1 MNILQAIILGLIQGL
16 TEFIPVSSTAH
27 LTICGHI
34 FGIINDNQRW
44 TSFLAIIQLGTLVA
58 IIIYFYKDIL
68 KITSAFFIEN
78 FSKNRKKFKQQTI
91 DARLG
96 TFIIIGSVPI
106 VLIALIFEDLIEGEG
121 TKNLLVISLSL
132 ITIAIALF
140 IAEKFKKMTKGIH
153 DVGLKEALI
162 IGFAQCLALIPGASR
177 SGSTIMASM
186 LLGMKRE
193 ASARFSFLLSIPA
206 IFGSGIYSLFK
217 SLKFLSTDDI
227 LILILGVVISGIV
240 GYLSIAFLLNY
251 LKTKTTMLFII
262 YRIILGLIIFTFY
275 LFNIL

>member
-1 MNILQAIILGLIQGL
+1 MNILHTIVLGILQGL

-34 FGIINDNQRW
+34 FGIISDNQRW
-44 TSFLAIIQLGTLVA
+44 TSFLAVIQLGTLIA
-58 IIIYFYKDIL
+58 ILIFFHKDII
-68 KITSAFFIEN
+68 KITSAFFLEN
-78 FSKNRKKFKQQTI
+78 FSKNRKKFKEQTI

-96 TFIIIGSVPI
+96 TYIIIASLPI
-106 VLIALIFEDLIEGEG
+106 VVVALLFEDLIEGEG

-140 IAEKFKKMTKGIH
+140 IAERFKKLTREIQ

-186 LLGMKRE
+186 FLGMKRE
-193 ASARFSFLLSIPA
+193 PSARFSFLLSIPA
-206 IFGSGIYSLFK
+206 IFGSGIYSLIK
-217 SLKFLSTDDI
+217 SLKYLSTDDI
-227 LILILGVVISGIV
+227 VILLLGVVISGIV

-262 YRIILGLIIFTFY
+262 YRIILCLVIIAIY